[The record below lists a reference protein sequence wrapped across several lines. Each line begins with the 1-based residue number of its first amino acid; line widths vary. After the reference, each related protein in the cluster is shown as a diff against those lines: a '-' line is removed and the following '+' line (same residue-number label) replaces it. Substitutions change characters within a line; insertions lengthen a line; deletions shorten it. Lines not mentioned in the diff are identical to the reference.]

1 MLKLTKIL
9 YENAQEK
16 FKNVN
21 RVCHDAITNALD
33 ETEIILRKNEK
44 TIK

>member
-1 MLKLTKIL
+1 MTKIL

-16 FKNVN
+16 FKSTN
-21 RVCHDAITNALD
+21 RLHHDSISNALD